1 MGHVLEISKQTKI
14 AQMLTAG
21 HSQKAIVR
29 EVGCSIT
36 AVKRY
41 KKEFENN
48 EDLLLKRLGVNK
60 NEQEIKE
67 MIDSGKS
74 LQEIVKLSNAKPN
87 YIMKKAEQMAEEEAE
102 EDERNPYVKM
112 MLKKYWHWVI
122 PKDARLRVNPKTG
135 MRIVYK
141 GERGNLRTPYRPDR
155 IWR

>member
-1 MGHVLEISKQTKI
+1 MGHILEISKQAKI

-48 EDLLLKRLGVNK
+48 EDLLLTRLGVK
-60 NEQEIKE
+60 KSEAEIKE
-67 MIDSGKS
+67 LIDEGKP
-74 LQEIVKLSNAKPN
+74 LGEIMKLTNAKPN
-87 YIMKKAEQMAEEEAE
+87 YILKKAEQMAAA
-102 EDERNPYVKM
+102 EDEETGKSQDVERL
-112 MLKKYWHWVI
+112 LKQKWHWVI
-122 PKDARLRVNPKTG
+122 PKDARLRFNPKTG
-135 MRIVYK
+135 YRIVYV